1 MAEQEKVPCVVRSP
15 TRDEMQQV
23 VDMINAEGWNTHLE
37 ILLDIFDLQPN
48 SSKVAVDENGLILC
62 MYLPYLMQQQ
72 RSTLSKRIRSKNA
85 FQ

>member
-48 SSKVAVDENGLILC
+48 SSKVAVDESGLILC

-72 RSTLSKRIRSKNA
+72 RFTLSKRIRSKNA